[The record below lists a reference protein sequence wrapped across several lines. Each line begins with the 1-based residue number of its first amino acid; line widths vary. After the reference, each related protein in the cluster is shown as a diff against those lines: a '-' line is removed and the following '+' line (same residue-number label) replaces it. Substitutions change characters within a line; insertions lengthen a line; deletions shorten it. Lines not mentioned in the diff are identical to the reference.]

1 MKLALR
7 RTAASNASRF
17 ARLAAWA
24 IKVRLVSQ
32 YCHGGIAIGDTLY
45 HTTANSGLCRSS
57 FDPAKWDLFDLG
69 PAQDAAALALFDKH
83 QGAAYDWISLLAFV
97 LPCRISDRKRFYCF
111 EWAQLCI
118 TGIYPQGRVTPEAL
132 LLAAVPATPENP
144 VFS

>member
-45 HTTANSGLCRSS
+45 HATAHSGLCATE
-57 FDPAKWDLFDLG
+57 FEPENWDLFDLG
-69 PAQDAAALALFDKH
+69 SGNDQAVLALFAKH
-83 QGAAYDWISLLAFV
+83 QGAAYDWFSLLAFM
-97 LPCRISDRKRFYCF
+97 LPFKISDAQRFYCF

-118 TGIYPQGRVTPEAL
+118 SGRYPSDRVTPEDL
-132 LLAAVPATPENP
+132 LLAAMPPRP
-144 VFS
+144 